1 MLRNPAQTLSH
12 KTDIC
17 YYEVGHP
24 APKDQLR
31 ASPKGL
37 CKAERGFLTAEAS
50 KRAAPPG
57 GLRDPC
63 PFSIHICFFPF
74 LISTISSDLEI
85 FPTEQHRGSNS
96 AWKLDLLIVLGIYTP
111 S

>member
-24 APKDQLR
+24 VPKGQVR
-31 ASPKGL
+31 TSPKGL

-50 KRAAPPG
+50 KRAAPLS
-57 GLRDPC
+57 GLMDPL
-63 PFSIHICFFPF
+63 PLFHPYMFFSLPDINNLKRSGNF
-74 LISTISSDLEI
+74 
-85 FPTEQHRGSNS
+85 SNR
-96 AWKLDLLIVLGIYTP
+96 AAQRL
-111 S
+111 